1 MNPPN
6 RTWTLLV
13 WALSCILFS
22 LVVVG
27 CDGDAATSQEN
38 LAKPVRVEKIARGD
52 IADVLVYPAT
62 LRAHNEVRI
71 FSTIPDLILEFPWN
85 DGDEIERGERV
96 ALIKRGAMDQGLAN
110 MSAQVEGLDAQ
121 IANTESELERTRG
134 LLAAGAVAQAAFD
147 RLDTQLKSLQA
158 QRKAMLAA
166 RGQLAVQAGNAYI
179 TAPISGVIA
188 SKALERG
195 DMAVPQMPL
204 CRILGIDRLKL
215 DIRLVESDVRRVQVD
230 QKVKL
235 HLDAYPKQTFDGKVT
250 SILPYMDPATRTN
263 TVEVTLDNPKD
274 EKSGQRLL
282 KPGMFGRAEFIVAM
296 HQNVLL
302 APEPSLLLDNDI
314 LAKQKPGE
322 LLRKA
327 FVVDEQNI
335 ARQRLVRCGARK
347 GSTYEVLDGLKEG
360 DRIITRGQHGLQDGQ
375 QVEVMEAS
383 SE

>member
-1 MNPPN
+1 MLLA
-6 RTWTLLV
+6 WTLMV
-13 WALSCILFS
+13 GALALTVTGCNRDATATQES
-22 LVVVG
+22 LG
-27 CDGDAATSQEN
+27 
-38 LAKPVRVEKIARGD
+38 KPVRVEKVGRGD

-62 LRAHNEVRI
+62 LRAYSEVRI

-85 DGDEIERGERV
+85 DGDEIQRGERV

-134 LLAAGAVAQAAFD
+134 LLAAGAVAQAAYD

-188 SKALERG
+188 GKALERG
-195 DMAVPQMPL
+195 DMAVPQVPL
-204 CRILGIDRLKL
+204 CRILGVDRLKL
-215 DIRLVESDVRRVQVD
+215 DIRLVESDVRRVKLD
-230 QKVKL
+230 QEVKL
-235 HLDAYPKQTFDGKVT
+235 HLDAYPNRTFDGKVT

-274 EKSGQRLL
+274 EAGLRLL
-282 KPGMFGRAEFIVAM
+282 KPGMFGRAEFIVAV
-296 HQNVLL
+296 HEKVLL
-302 APEPSLLLDNDI
+302 APEPSLLLDNDV
-314 LAKQKPGE
+314 LAKQQPGE

-327 FVVDEQNI
+327 FVVDDQNI
-335 ARQRLVRCGARK
+335 ARERLVRCGARK
-347 GSTYEVLDGLKEG
+347 GSTYEVLEGLKEG

-375 QVEVMEAS
+375 RVEVMEAS

>member
-1 MNPPN
+1 MKAPN
-6 RTWTLLV
+6 RTWMLLV
-13 WALSCILFS
+13 WPLMLGVLA
-22 LVVVG
+22 VTAAG
-27 CDGDAATSQEN
+27 CNPDAAATQDS
-38 LAKPVRVEKIARGD
+38 LGKPVRVEKVARGD

-85 DGDEIERGERV
+85 DGDEIQRGERV

-134 LLAAGAVAQAAFD
+134 LLAAGAVAQAAYD

-188 SKALERG
+188 GKALERG
-195 DMAVPQMPL
+195 DMAVPQVPL
-204 CRILGIDRLKL
+204 CRILGIDRLKV
-215 DIRLVESDVRRVQVD
+215 DIRLVESDVRRVKLD
-230 QKVKL
+230 QEVKL
-235 HLDAYPKQTFDGKVT
+235 HLDAYPARTFDGKVT

-274 EKSGQRLL
+274 DSGVRLL
-282 KPGMFGRAEFIVAM
+282 KPGMFGRAEFIVAL
-296 HQNVLL
+296 HDKVLL

-327 FVVDEQNI
+327 FVVDDQNI
-335 ARQRLVRCGARK
+335 ARERLVRCGARK

-360 DRIITRGQHGLQDGQ
+360 DRLITRGQHGLQDGQ
-375 QVEVMEAS
+375 RVEVMEAS

>member
-1 MNPPN
+1 MKAPN
-6 RTWTLLV
+6 RTWMLLV
-13 WALSCILFS
+13 WPLMLGVLA
-22 LVVVG
+22 VTAAG
-27 CDGDAATSQEN
+27 CNPDAAATQDS
-38 LAKPVRVEKIARGD
+38 LGKPVRVEKVARGD

-85 DGDEIERGERV
+85 DGDEIQRGERV

-134 LLAAGAVAQAAFD
+134 LLAAGAVAQAAYD

-188 SKALERG
+188 GKALERG
-195 DMAVPQMPL
+195 DMAVPQVPL
-204 CRILGIDRLKL
+204 CRILGIDRLKV
-215 DIRLVESDVRRVQVD
+215 DIRLVESDVRRVKLD
-230 QKVKL
+230 QEVKL
-235 HLDAYPKQTFDGKVT
+235 HLDAYPARTFDGKVT

-274 EKSGQRLL
+274 DSGVRLL
-282 KPGMFGRAEFIVAM
+282 KPGMFGRAEFIVAL
-296 HQNVLL
+296 HDKVLL
-302 APEPSLLLDNDI
+302 APEPSLLLDNDV

-327 FVVDEQNI
+327 FVVDDQNI
-335 ARQRLVRCGARK
+335 ARERLVRCGARK

-360 DRIITRGQHGLQDGQ
+360 DRLITRGQHGLQDGQ
-375 QVEVMEAS
+375 RVEVMEAS

>member
-1 MNPPN
+1 MNRPN
-6 RTWTLLV
+6 AAWMLLAWTLMV
-13 WALSCILFS
+13 GALALTVTGCNRDATATQES
-22 LVVVG
+22 LG
-27 CDGDAATSQEN
+27 
-38 LAKPVRVEKIARGD
+38 KPVRVEKVGRGD

-62 LRAHNEVRI
+62 LRAYSEVRI

-85 DGDEIERGERV
+85 DGDEIQRGERV

-134 LLAAGAVAQAAFD
+134 LLAAGAVAQAAYD

-188 SKALERG
+188 GKALERG
-195 DMAVPQMPL
+195 DMAVPQVPL
-204 CRILGIDRLKL
+204 CRILGVDRLKL
-215 DIRLVESDVRRVQVD
+215 DIRLVESDVRRVKLD
-230 QKVKL
+230 QEVKL
-235 HLDAYPKQTFDGKVT
+235 HLDAYPNRTFDGKVT

-274 EKSGQRLL
+274 EAGLRLL
-282 KPGMFGRAEFIVAM
+282 KPGMFGRAEFIVAV
-296 HQNVLL
+296 HEKVLL
-302 APEPSLLLDNDI
+302 APEPSLLLDNDV
-314 LAKQKPGE
+314 LAKQQPGE

-327 FVVDEQNI
+327 FVVDDQNI
-335 ARQRLVRCGARK
+335 ARERLVRCGARK
-347 GSTYEVLDGLKEG
+347 GSTYEVLEGLKEG

-375 QVEVMEAS
+375 RVEVMEAS